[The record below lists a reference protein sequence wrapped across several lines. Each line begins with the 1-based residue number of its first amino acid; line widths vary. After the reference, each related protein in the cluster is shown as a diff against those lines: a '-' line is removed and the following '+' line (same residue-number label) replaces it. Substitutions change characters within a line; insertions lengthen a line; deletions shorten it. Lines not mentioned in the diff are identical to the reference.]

1 MPAAGLERVRAFCQS
16 GHSTLLVLPDTEMA
30 GTLSALAGGGP
41 VPVAEAAVDRYALL
55 TQLDFE
61 HPVLAPFNE
70 PRFSDFT

>member
-1 MPAAGLERVRAFCQS
+1 MR
-16 GHSTLLVLPDTEMA
+16 LVLPDTEMA

-70 PRFSDFT
+70 PRFSDFTKIHFWKLNKRHYS